1 VIELIVNSFII
12 LFVVIDPVA
21 LAPVFAALT
30 EGDPPARRRRAAVRG
45 TLIAAGVLYVFL
57 FGGGFL
63 LGALGITLPA
73 FRIAGGAL
81 LFLLALDMV
90 FALNS
95 GIRATTAREREEAE
109 SSKDISV
116 FPLAIPL
123 IAGPG
128 AITSVLLVAH
138 TGSINR
144 AVFALVLAAVLALA
158 LAALIAAGRVVALLG
173 ETGTN
178 VVTRVFGI
186 LLAALAVQFILDGV
200 RAGLA

>member
-1 VIELIVNSFII
+1 MLELVVNSFII
-12 LFVVIDPVA
+12 LFVVIDPIA

-109 SSKDISV
+109 SSKDIS
-116 FPLAIPL
+116 L

-158 LAALIAAGRVVALLG
+158 LAALIAAGRVVKLLG

-178 VVTRVFGI
+178 VLTRVFGI